1 MALSCFK
8 QFQGD
13 VESLFQLVWRLRN
26 LDKQDMD
33 NEAGTI
39 RFRRDF
45 VETIGEQFEA
55 LVGHVGF
62 F

>member
-1 MALSCFK
+1 
-8 QFQGD
+8 
-13 VESLFQLVWRLRN
+13 
-26 LDKQDMD
+26 MD

-62 F
+62 FFEAKTFESKTTAAATTH